1 MLLIFA
7 IFFINS
13 LSRLCSLCFWITQ
26 EQRKQWQLALTS
38 DNLHILLLQVGPA
51 PGGDRPGRRLHQHP
65 GEAGGRAVRT
75 RGRGHRGLCWQH
87 GHRTPG
93 GWGKL
98 FYFYLLGD
106 HEVKSDKIHS
116 LVFGLFISGGDKR
129 WSCVQCWA
137 RWECESGKVDVSPRE
152 SWLHHLGANVT
163 IKGDSFDKTCC
174 IHLPSHRGCCL
185 WSRLR
190 VDTSLVLVWLQWRSE
205 ENACRDLT
213 TAAEIMQCQNC
224 NIAP

>member
-1 MLLIFA
+1 MQGGYVKSWVCFA
-7 IFFINS
+7 KFRFKQAKYIRKTSKNNWFTAP
-13 LSRLCSLCFWITQ
+13 CF
-26 EQRKQWQLALTS
+26 
-38 DNLHILLLQVGPA
+38 
-51 PGGDRPGRRLHQHP
+51 
-65 GEAGGRAVRT
+65 RT
-75 RGRGHRGLCWQH
+75 RQTGH
-87 GHRTPG
+87 PV
-93 GWGKL
+93 
-98 FYFYLLGD
+98 
-106 HEVKSDKIHS
+106 VKSEKIHS
-116 LVFGLFISGGDKR
+116 LVFGLLISCGDKR